1 MKSIQLGLVGAAL
14 AGAVAIYAVTP
25 SKADIIYDVN
35 LAVAIGSATGN
46 ITTDGVIGVLST
58 ADITGWNLTLNDG
71 TRTHLLQGP
80 SLNSVVAV
88 RGSHLTASATGLF
101 FNFSGSDEG
110 DVIFGDSTG
119 AFLCF
124 RDAALGGFCRLAAT
138 ISLQI
143 APGLV
148 ELSLPLQTGNVQIGV
163 AVPGPIAGAGLPG
176 LLLASAGLLAW
187 CRRRRRR

>member
-1 MKSIQLGLVGAAL
+1 MKSIQSGLVGAAL
-14 AGAVAIYAVTP
+14 AGAVAICAVTS

-35 LAVAIGSATGN
+35 LAVAIGSATGS

-80 SLNSVVAV
+80 SLNSSVAV

-110 DVIFGDSTG
+110 DVIFDDSTG

-124 RDAALGGFCRLAAT
+124 RDAALAGFCRIPAA

-143 APGLV
+143 PPDIEISSGFL
-148 ELSLPLQTGNVQIGV
+148 TGNVQIGV
-163 AVPGPIAGAGLPG
+163 AVPGPIVGAGLPG
-176 LLLASAGLLAW
+176 LILPLGGLLGW
-187 CRRRRRR
+187 WRRRQKTA